1 MTPTFR
7 KTTFSLFILSIAIFG
22 LPACKSKKEASTKS
36 ITPEQAGEVEVKLYC
51 SGPEFFSSKEILRA
65 NAVGESM
72 DQNTS
77 KKKALN
83 EARTQLASSINTVL
97 KATIDNYVN
106 SREFNNREEVQERF
120 EGLSREVINQ
130 ELSGTRIICEK
141 LTRTPENTYKTYL
154 ALELSGTDM
163 IKNIGSKLGQDER
176 LRIDYD
182 YEKFKNT
189 FDQEMEKFE
198 KSRR

>member
-1 MTPTFR
+1 MR
-7 KTTFSLFILSIAIFG
+7 KSNFSLLFLASALFF
-22 LPACKSKKEASTKS
+22 LPACKSKKEVPTKS

-51 SGPEFFSSKEILRA
+51 SGSEYFSTKEILRA

-106 SREFNNREEVQERF
+106 SREFNNKEEIQERF

-141 LTRTPENTYKTYL
+141 LTKTSQNTYKTYL

-163 IKNIGSKLGQDER
+163 IKNLGSKLGQDER

>member
-1 MTPTFR
+1 
-7 KTTFSLFILSIAIFG
+7 
-22 LPACKSKKEASTKS
+22 
-36 ITPEQAGEVEVKLYC
+36 
-51 SGPEFFSSKEILRA
+51 
-65 NAVGESM
+65 
-72 DQNTS
+72 
-77 KKKALN
+77 
-83 EARTQLASSINTVL
+83 VL

-154 ALELSGTDM
+154 ALELSGTEM
-163 IKNIGSKLGQDER
+163 LKNLGTRLGQDER

-198 KSRR
+198 RSRR